1 MESRICLVIIWGL
14 ECIRMVVGA
23 RWILGCR
30 VKRIKTVG
38 GLLALFGL
46 LLMWSSLSMKILN
59 ALMWGLIVVSYFLM
73 IEVPNDQGLKTK
85 LVYGFLVFYQEELS
99 SMVVGDLLINT
110 YNIPQK
116 YDDIISSFVSLC
128 VLLSI
133 GVIYHN
139 GKENRKMVGLFK
151 KMVIPILIMVSI
163 EIMMVI
169 VYLNFILKRIDM
181 PQAKIIGSSLCV
193 FALISIGVL
202 FAIVYY
208 VKYMNEKLEFMMEM
222 KKKHYQLEVQYFED
236 LLEREKNTKKF
247 RHDIVNHLAF
257 IDNMLCKQE
266 YNEAQNYLKSMFEYV
281 EKIRNSNYE
290 TGNKMI
296 NIIINYYVSQLSD
309 QVDVSVNGIWDCG
322 MQISN
327 FDLGTIIS
335 NILKNAVEAIKMS
348 QLEDT
353 KLSFEM
359 INGDMFFKIVVRNSM
374 DLNRIECDSKGNLV
388 TTKKEKEYHGIGIKN
403 VQEVVQKNNGIFEY
417 SFGKNEFVSSV
428 VFRKNNHSLS

>member
-1 MESRICLVIIWGL
+1 
-14 ECIRMVVGA
+14 
-23 RWILGCR
+23 
-30 VKRIKTVG
+30 
-38 GLLALFGL
+38 
-46 LLMWSSLSMKILN
+46 
-59 ALMWGLIVVSYFLM
+59 
-73 IEVPNDQGLKTK
+73 
-85 LVYGFLVFYQEELS
+85 
-99 SMVVGDLLINT
+99 
-110 YNIPQK
+110 
-116 YDDIISSFVSLC
+116 
-128 VLLSI
+128 
-133 GVIYHN
+133 
-139 GKENRKMVGLFK
+139 
-151 KMVIPILIMVSI
+151 
-163 EIMMVI
+163 
-169 VYLNFILKRIDM
+169 
-181 PQAKIIGSSLCV
+181 
-193 FALISIGVL
+193 
-202 FAIVYY
+202 
-208 VKYMNEKLEFMMEM
+208 M

-309 QVDVSVNGIWDCG
+309 QVDVSVNGILYCG
-322 MQISN
+322 LQVSN